1 MYKYKAII
9 WDLDGTLI
17 DSNEIKTDG
26 FRILFSEHER
36 HMIEALIDY
45 HEENGGL
52 SRYDKIKFFYKK
64 NYNEKIS
71 DRLLFNLANNYSEIV
86 MNNLKN
92 PKLLFNY
99 SKKLI
104 SEFKLDN
111 ILVTASDQNEAIEVL
126 EFHGIKCLFSKIYGS
141 PTNKLEN
148 LKNVL
153 KDYSLINKDI
163 VYVGDSIN
171 DLNFCNELSIDFI
184 GINNYSLVN
193 KAQYYLSNGNELD
206 DLKKIVCI

>member
-1 MYKYKAII
+1 MFKYKTII

-26 FRILFSEHER
+26 FRILFSEHEN

-45 HEENGGL
+45 HEENGGV

-71 DRLLFNLANNYSEIV
+71 DRVLINLANNYSEIV
-86 MNNLKN
+86 MDNLKN
-92 PKLLFNY
+92 PNLLFNY

-104 SEFKLDN
+104 SEFKLPN
-111 ILVTASDQNEAIEVL
+111 VLVTASDQNEAIEVL
-126 EFHGIKCLFSKIYGS
+126 EFHRIKNFFSKIYGS
-141 PTNKLEN
+141 PTNKSEN

-153 KDYSLINKDI
+153 IDYGLTNKDV
-163 VYVGDSIN
+163 VYIGDSIN
-171 DLNFCNELSIDFI
+171 DLHFCNELSIDFI

-193 KAQYYLSNGNELD
+193 KADYYLSTEKELEG
-206 DLKKIVCI
+206 LKKILCI